1 MTGAPDSHTV
11 AAINT
16 ALAQDGAGPPPSL
29 GEAEVLRATKLAKS
43 YGGHLVLKHVDF
55 SINAG
60 EIVAVIGENGAGKST
75 FAKIIAGVVQPESGE
90 IQIKGKTVVFQ
101 SPRDALR
108 VGIAYIPQEL
118 AYLSNRTVADN
129 ILIGRWPHR
138 AGLTSDATIAST
150 ALTEAKKFGID
161 LHVNWRMSDL
171 TLAERQ
177 LVEIVKALI
186 RSSQVL
192 VLDEPT
198 ASLTSGE
205 SRKLFGILRQ
215 LVQSGLSVVFISH
228 RMDEVFEV
236 SDRVVVL
243 RNGDVVGSV
252 PTVEAT
258 RPQLIGMM
266 LGAAAEELGEPRAE
280 RLLTEPA
287 LQLLGWGWSGEPPI
301 QDLNLTVHKGE
312 IVALFGLRGSG
323 GEAIAEGLAGRNSKF
338 SGKVVVEGR
347 EFPVFR
353 SITASVRAGIGYLP
367 AERKRDG
374 LVMPLSVQ
382 TNLSLLVLHSL
393 SRLGLLQ
400 SRAEHAMGIEMRDT
414 LQIRLRSLSQPV
426 VTLSGGNQQKVV
438 LGSRLLARPR
448 VLVLQEPTRGVD
460 VGARFEIHQY
470 LRGIAEQ
477 GTAILWVTTDV
488 EEAVLMADRLVVL
501 REGKIVAELTG
512 NKKTQGQ
519 AVAMAAKDAA

>member
-1 MTGAPDSHTV
+1 MPANSNGPSALVEAPASAVLHATG
-11 AAINT
+11 
-16 ALAQDGAGPPPSL
+16 
-29 GEAEVLRATKLAKS
+29 LAKS
-43 YGGHLVLKHVDF
+43 YGGHLVLKHVSFD
-55 SINAG
+55 IRPG

-75 FAKIIAGVVQPESGE
+75 FAKIITGVVQPESGE
-90 IQIKGKTVVFQ
+90 IELHGRQVTLQ

-138 AGLTSDATIAST
+138 AGVTSDAAIVATAS
-150 ALTEAKKFGID
+150 AEAKKYGIEMR
-161 LHVNWRMSDL
+161 VSRRMADL

-177 LVEIVKALI
+177 LVEIVKALT
-186 RSSQVL
+186 RSTAVL

-215 LVQSGLSVVFISH
+215 LVATGLSVIFISH

-243 RNGDVVGSV
+243 RNGDIVGDV
-252 PTVEAT
+252 ATKEAT

-266 LGAAAEELGEPRAE
+266 LGAAAEELSAQHPRTAS
-280 RLLTEPA
+280 TEVA
-287 LQLLGWGWSGEPPI
+287 LELKGWTWTGEPPI
-301 QDLNLTVHKGE
+301 RDLHVTVRRGE
-312 IVALFGLRGSG
+312 IVTLFGLRGSG
-323 GEAIAEGLAGRNSKF
+323 GEAIAEGLAGRNPKF
-338 SGKVVVEGR
+338 TGKVVVEGR

-353 SITASVRAGIGYLP
+353 TINASMQAGIGYLP

-374 LVMPLSVQ
+374 LVMPLSVE
-382 TNLSLLVLHSL
+382 TNLSLPILRSL
-393 SRLGLLQ
+393 ARLGLLQ
-400 SRAEHAMGIEMRDT
+400 PRAERAVAMQMRDR
-414 LQIRLRSLSQPV
+414 LQIRLRSLAQPV
-426 VTLSGGNQQKVV
+426 ATLSGGNQQKVV

-470 LRGIAEQ
+470 LRQIAEQ

-488 EEAVLMADRLVVL
+488 EEAVLVADRLLVL
-501 REGKIVAELTG
+501 REGSIVAELTG
-512 NKKTQGQ
+512 TSKTQGQ

>member
-1 MTGAPDSHTV
+1 MTS
-11 AAINT
+11 
-16 ALAQDGAGPPPSL
+16 AQDGIGASTPTKVT
-29 GEAEVLRATKLAKS
+29 VLKASKLAKS

-55 SINAG
+55 SIGAG

-75 FAKIIAGVVQPESGE
+75 FAKIVTGVVHPDSGE
-90 IQIKGKTVVFQ
+90 MQIRGRVVDFQ

-108 VGIAYIPQEL
+108 VGVAYIPQEL

-138 AGLTSDATIAST
+138 AGITSDAAITSLAVD
-150 ALTEAKKFGID
+150 EAKRFGIE
-161 LHVNWRMSDL
+161 LHVNWRMAEL

-215 LVQSGLSVVFISH
+215 LVKTGLSVIFISH
-228 RMDEVFEV
+228 RMDEVFDV

-243 RNGDVVGSV
+243 RNGDVVGDV
-252 PTVEAT
+252 QTAEAS
-258 RPQLIGMM
+258 RPQLISLM
-266 LGAAAEELGEPRAE
+266 LGAAAEELGEQRPDRV
-280 RLLTEPA
+280 LTEPA
-287 LQLLGWGWSGEPPI
+287 LQLVKWSWNGEPPI
-301 QDLNLTVHKGE
+301 HDLNLTVNRGE
-312 IVALFGLRGSG
+312 IVTLFGLRGSG

-338 SGKVVVEGR
+338 GGTVVIEGR
-347 EFPVFR
+347 EFPVFKT
-353 SITASVRAGIGYLP
+353 ITASARAGIGYLP

-382 TNLSLLVLHSL
+382 ANLSLLVLRSL
-393 SRLGLLQ
+393 SRFGWLQ
-400 SRAEHAMGIEMRDT
+400 PRAEHELAERMRNT
-414 LQIRLRSLSQPV
+414 LQIRLRSLTQPV
-426 VTLSGGNQQKVV
+426 ATLSGGNQQKVV

-460 VGARFEIHQY
+460 VGARFEIHHY
-470 LRGIAEQ
+470 LRGIAEE

-488 EEAVLMADRLVVL
+488 EEAVLVADRLVVL
-501 REGKIVAELTG
+501 REGAIVAELIG
-512 NKKTQGQ
+512 KAKTQGQ

>member
-1 MTGAPDSHTV
+1 MADS
-11 AAINT
+11 
-16 ALAQDGAGPPPSL
+16 LDGAVSVM
-29 GEAEVLRATKLAKS
+29 AASQTEVMRATGLAKS
-43 YGGHLVLKHVDF
+43 YGGHLVLKGINF
-55 SINAG
+55 SIAAG

-75 FAKIIAGVVQPESGE
+75 FAKIVTGVVRADSGE
-90 IQIKGKTVVFQ
+90 IRIRGQLVDFQ

-108 VGIAYIPQEL
+108 EGIAYIPQEL

-129 ILIGRWPHR
+129 ILIGRWPHK
-138 AGLTSDATIAST
+138 AGLTSEAAIT
-150 ALTEAKKFGID
+150 ALAASEAKRFGID
-161 LHVNWRMSDL
+161 LHVDWRMADL

-186 RSSQVL
+186 RSSKVL

-215 LVQSGLSVVFISH
+215 LVKTGLSVVFISH
-228 RMDEVFEV
+228 RMDEVFDV

-243 RNGDVVGSV
+243 RNGDVVGDV
-252 PTVEAT
+252 RTAAAT
-258 RPQLIGMM
+258 RPKLISLM
-266 LGAAAEELGEPRAE
+266 LGAAAEELGEQRQD
-280 RLLTEPA
+280 RVLTQPS
-287 LQLLGWGWSGEPPI
+287 LQLVNWTWAGEPPI
-301 QDLNLTVHKGE
+301 RNLNLTVHRGE
-312 IVALFGLRGSG
+312 IVTLFGLRGSG
-323 GEAIAEGLAGRNSKF
+323 GEAIAEGLAGRNPKF
-338 SGKVVVEGR
+338 TGRVVVEGR
-347 EFPVFR
+347 EYPVFR
-353 SITASVRAGIGYLP
+353 TITAATRAGIGYLP

-382 TNLSLLVLHSL
+382 ANLSLAVLRSL
-393 SRLGLLQ
+393 TRAGWLQ
-400 SRAEHAMGIEMRDT
+400 PAAERAMAQRMRDT

-426 VTLSGGNQQKVV
+426 ATLSGGNQQKVV
-438 LGSRLLARPR
+438 LGSRLLAEPR

-460 VGARFEIHQY
+460 VGARFEIHHY

-488 EEAVLMADRLVVL
+488 EEAVLVADRLVVL
-501 REGKIVAELTG
+501 REGTIVADLVG
-512 NKKTQGQ
+512 AAKTQGQ

>member
-1 MTGAPDSHTV
+1 MATTF
-11 AAINT
+11 
-16 ALAQDGAGPPPSL
+16 DGARSVTQPS
-29 GEAEVLRATKLAKS
+29 ASAVLRATGLAKS

-55 SINAG
+55 AIEPG

-75 FAKIIAGVVQPESGE
+75 FAKIITGVVQPEAGE
-90 IQIKGKTVVFQ
+90 IYLHGRQVTLQ
-101 SPRDALR
+101 APRDALR

-138 AGLTSDATIAST
+138 GGITSDAAIVATAS
-150 ALTEAKKFGID
+150 AEATRFGIEMR
-161 LHVNWRMSDL
+161 VNRRMADL

-177 LVEIVKALI
+177 LVEIVKALT
-186 RSSQVL
+186 RSTAVL

-215 LVQSGLSVVFISH
+215 LVATGLSVIFISH

-243 RNGDVVGSV
+243 RNGDIVGDV
-252 PTVEAT
+252 QTREAT
-258 RPQLIGMM
+258 RPRLIGLM
-266 LGAAAEELGEPRAE
+266 LGAAAEEFSEQHAK
-280 RLLTEPA
+280 TTAAEPA
-287 LQLLGWGWSGEPPI
+287 LELKGWTWSGEPPI
-301 QDLNLTVHKGE
+301 RDLDLTVHRGE
-312 IVALFGLRGSG
+312 IVTLFGLRGSG
-323 GEAIAEGLAGRNSKF
+323 GEAIAEGLAGRNPKF
-338 SGKVVVEGR
+338 TGRVVVEGR

-353 SITASVRAGIGYLP
+353 TINASMKAGIGYLP

-382 TNLSLLVLHSL
+382 TNLTLAVLRSL
-393 SRLGLLQ
+393 SRFGLPQ
-400 SRAEHAMGIEMRDT
+400 PRVERAAAVQMRDT
-414 LQIRLRSLSQPV
+414 LQIRLRSLAQPV
-426 VTLSGGNQQKVV
+426 ATLSGGNQQKVV

-470 LRGIAEQ
+470 LRRIAEQ

-488 EEAVLMADRLVVL
+488 EEAVLVADRLLVL
-501 REGKIVAELTG
+501 REGSIVAELTG
-512 NKKTQGQ
+512 ASKTQGQ

>member
-1 MTGAPDSHTV
+1 MATTF
-11 AAINT
+11 
-16 ALAQDGAGPPPSL
+16 DGVSPVTQAS
-29 GEAEVLRATKLAKS
+29 ASEVLRASRLAKS

-55 SINAG
+55 AIGPG

-75 FAKIIAGVVQPESGE
+75 FAKIITGVVQPESGE
-90 IQIKGKTVVFQ
+90 IFLRGRPVTLQ

-138 AGLTSDATIAST
+138 GGITSDAAIVAT
-150 ALTEAKKFGID
+150 AAAEANKYGIEMR
-161 LHVNWRMSDL
+161 VGRRMADL

-177 LVEIVKALI
+177 LVEIVKALT
-186 RSSQVL
+186 RSTAVL

-215 LVQSGLSVVFISH
+215 LVATGLSVIFISH

-243 RNGDVVGSV
+243 RNGDIVGDV
-252 PTVEAT
+252 ATKQAT

-266 LGAAAEELGEPRAE
+266 LGAAAEELSEQRAGA
-280 RLLTEPA
+280 RLAEPA
-287 LQLLGWGWSGEPPI
+287 LELKAWSWAGEPPI
-301 QDLNLTVHKGE
+301 RDLNLTVHRGE
-312 IVALFGLRGSG
+312 IVTLFGLRGSG
-323 GEAIAEGLAGRNSKF
+323 GEAIAEGLAGRNPKF
-338 SGKVVVEGR
+338 TGKVAVEGH

-353 SITASVRAGIGYLP
+353 TINASMRAGIGYLP

-382 TNLSLLVLHSL
+382 TNLSLPILRSL

-400 SRAEHAMGIEMRDT
+400 PRAERAVGVQMRDT
-414 LQIRLRSLSQPV
+414 LQIRLRSLAQPV
-426 VTLSGGNQQKVV
+426 ATLSGGNQQKVV
-438 LGSRLLARPR
+438 LGSRLVARPR

-470 LRGIAEQ
+470 LRKIAEQ

-488 EEAVLMADRLVVL
+488 EEAVLVADRLLVL
-501 REGKIVAELTG
+501 REGSIVAELTG
-512 NKKTQGQ
+512 TSKTQGQ

>member
-1 MTGAPDSHTV
+1 MATTDAGIDSAAPPGSE
-11 AAINT
+11 
-16 ALAQDGAGPPPSL
+16 SRS
-29 GEAEVLRATKLAKS
+29 EVLRATRLAKS
-43 YGGHLVLKHVDF
+43 YGGHLVLKHVNF
-55 SINAG
+55 SIAAG

-75 FAKIIAGVVQPESGE
+75 FAKIVAGVVHADSGE
-90 IQIKGKTVVFQ
+90 MQVQGRSVDFQ

-108 VGIAYIPQEL
+108 MGIAYIPQEL

-138 AGLTSDATIAST
+138 AGVTSDATIVST
-150 ALTEAKKFGID
+150 ATAEAGKFGID
-161 LHVNWRMSDL
+161 LHVKWRMSDL

-177 LVEIVKALI
+177 LVEIVKALA

-215 LVQSGLSVVFISH
+215 LVKTGLSVIFISH

-243 RNGDVVGSV
+243 RNGDVVGDV
-252 PTVEAT
+252 AT
-258 RPQLIGMM
+258 AATTRSQLIGFM
-266 LGAAAEELGEPRAE
+266 LGAAAEELGEQRE
-280 RLLTEPA
+280 KRSFTEPA
-287 LQLLGWGWSGEPPI
+287 LQLLGWSWTGEPPI
-301 QDLNLTVHKGE
+301 HDLNLTVHRGE
-312 IVALFGLRGSG
+312 IVTLFGLRGSG

-353 SITASVRAGIGYLP
+353 TTTASARAGIGYLP

-382 TNLSLLVLHSL
+382 ANLSLVVVRSL
-393 SRLGLLQ
+393 SRLGWLRPAAE
-400 SRAEHAMGIEMRDT
+400 RALAEQMRDT

-426 VTLSGGNQQKVV
+426 ATLSGGNQQKVV

-460 VGARFEIHQY
+460 VGARYEIHHY
-470 LRGIAEQ
+470 LRSIAQQ
-477 GTAILWVTTDV
+477 GTAVLWVTTDV
-488 EEAVLMADRLVVL
+488 EEAVLVADRLVVL
-501 REGKIVAELTG
+501 REGVIVAELTG
-512 NKKTQGQ
+512 PAKTQGQ
-519 AVAMAAKDAA
+519 AVALAAKDAA

>member
-1 MTGAPDSHTV
+1 MATH
-11 AAINT
+11 
-16 ALAQDGAGPPPSL
+16 DGIVPLSSASRS
-29 GEAEVLRATKLAKS
+29 EVLRATRLAKS
-43 YGGHLVLKHVDF
+43 YGGHMVLKHVSF
-55 SINAG
+55 SIHRG

-75 FAKIIAGVVQPESGE
+75 FAKIVAGVVHPDSGE
-90 IQIKGKTVVFQ
+90 MHIQGQPVDFQ

-108 VGIAYIPQEL
+108 VGISYIPQEL

-138 AGLTSDATIAST
+138 AGLTSDSTIAST
-150 ALTEAKKFGID
+150 AATEAMKFGID
-161 LHVNWRMSDL
+161 LHVNWRMTDL

-215 LVQSGLSVVFISH
+215 LVQSGLSVIFISH

-258 RPQLIGMM
+258 RPQLIGLM
-266 LGAAAEELGEPRAE
+266 LGSAAEELGEQREE
-280 RLLTEPA
+280 RVLTEPA
-287 LQLLGWGWSGEPPI
+287 LQLQGWSWSGEPPI
-301 QDLNLTVHKGE
+301 HDLNLVVHKGE
-312 IVALFGLRGSG
+312 IVTLFGLRGSG

-338 SGKVVVEGR
+338 SGKVTVEGR

-353 SITASVRAGIGYLP
+353 SITSSVRAGIGYLP

-382 TNLSLLVLHSL
+382 NNLSLLVLRSF

-400 SRAEHAMGIEMRDT
+400 SRAEHAMAIEMRDT

-426 VTLSGGNQQKVV
+426 ATLSGGNQQKVV

-460 VGARFEIHQY
+460 VGARFEIHHY
-470 LRGIAEQ
+470 LRAIAEQ

-488 EEAVLMADRLVVL
+488 E
-501 REGKIVAELTG
+501 
-512 NKKTQGQ
+512 
-519 AVAMAAKDAA
+519 